1 MADGDKIKQVFWNIA
16 ENAVRAMREGGV
28 LRVSIERM
36 GDDWQVSFA
45 DTGTGMTPQQTEKIF
60 EPFQSNFE
68 GGTGLGL
75 AVVYQIVQAHEGKV
89 WARSKP
95 GQGTTFVLRL
105 RRLDAERSVA
115 VGSSRPWRRSKP
127 SQSHSSGDSLQR
139 PPGQGGR
146 VANIL
151 VCDDERSI
159 CEMLDIALRREGHR
173 VETVNSGQAAKNKID
188 GNLYDLIITD
198 IKMPNID
205 GIEVLKHAHRVSPDS
220 PVILITAVDDYEA
233 AVEAVKAGGA
243 SDYIRKSPGLVDE
256 IKLAIN
262 RVLEKLS
269 LSKQNFA
276 LRRDNAA
283 HNSLDNI
290 IGSSAAMEK
299 LKQTLRTVA
308 STASTVLIHG
318 ESGTGKELVA
328 RAVHI
333 CSPRAGEPFVSV
345 NCGAFPET
353 LLESELFGYL
363 KGAFTGANQNKRGLF
378 EVAGGGT
385 IFLDEISEM
394 TLAMQVKLLRVLQER
409 TVRPVG
415 GTSEIPIDVRVIAAT
430 NRDLDKAV
438 AENLFREDLYYRLN
452 VIPIRVP
459 NLRERREDIP
469 LLANHFQKKY
479 AAAAGRSILRV
490 NKESLEAL
498 CGYEWPGNVRQLENT
513 VERAVALETTEELHV
528 ELPAER
534 PKARAAAAG
543 VGISGNMGEVAA
555 GRGAAARGRHGNL
568 RCRHR
573 AHASAD
579 FAGALK
585 RRADEGRRSAGNFL
599 PVVPAFDEEVRAV
612 AASSEPRVPS

>member
-1 MADGDKIKQVFWNIA
+1 
-16 ENAVRAMREGGV
+16 
-28 LRVSIERM
+28 
-36 GDDWQVSFA
+36 
-45 DTGTGMTPQQTEKIF
+45 
-60 EPFQSNFE
+60 
-68 GGTGLGL
+68 
-75 AVVYQIVQAHEGKV
+75 
-89 WARSKP
+89 
-95 GQGTTFVLRL
+95 
-105 RRLDAERSVA
+105 
-115 VGSSRPWRRSKP
+115 
-127 SQSHSSGDSLQR
+127 
-139 PPGQGGR
+139 
-146 VANIL
+146 
-151 VCDDERSI
+151 
-159 CEMLDIALRREGHR
+159 
-173 VETVNSGQAAKNKID
+173 
-188 GNLYDLIITD
+188 
-198 IKMPNID
+198 MPNID
-205 GIEVLKHAHRVSPDS
+205 GIEVLRHAHRVSPDS

-256 IKLAIN
+256 IRLTIN
-262 RVLEKLS
+262 RVLEKAS

-276 LRRDNAA
+276 LRRDAA
-283 HNSLDNI
+283 SHNSLDNI
-290 IGSSAAMEK
+290 IGSSTAMEK
-299 LKQTLRTVA
+299 LKQTVRTVA

-333 CSPRAGEPFVSV
+333 CSPRATEPFVSV

-459 NLRERREDIP
+459 NLRERREDIL
-469 LLANHFQKKY
+469 LLANHFLKKY
-479 AAAAGRSILRV
+479 AAAANRSILRV
-490 NKESLEAL
+490 NKDSLDAL
-498 CGYEWPGNVRQLENT
+498 CDYEWPGNVRQLENT
-513 VERAVALETTEELHV
+513 VERAVALEMTDELNV
-528 ELPAER
+528 VLPAER

-543 VGISGNMGEVAA
+543 VAGSSSVSEIAPGAVLPEGVGMEGYVAGIERTLLQNALDRSNGVQTKAADLLGISY
-555 GRGAAARGRHGNL
+555 RSFRHL
-568 RCRHR
+568 MKKYE
-573 AHASAD
+573 
-579 FAGALK
+579 L
-585 RRADEGRRSAGNFL
+585 
-599 PVVPAFDEEVRAV
+599 
-612 AASSEPRVPS
+612 

>member
-1 MADGDKIKQVFWNIA
+1 
-16 ENAVRAMREGGV
+16 
-28 LRVSIERM
+28 
-36 GDDWQVSFA
+36 
-45 DTGTGMTPQQTEKIF
+45 
-60 EPFQSNFE
+60 
-68 GGTGLGL
+68 
-75 AVVYQIVQAHEGKV
+75 
-89 WARSKP
+89 
-95 GQGTTFVLRL
+95 
-105 RRLDAERSVA
+105 
-115 VGSSRPWRRSKP
+115 
-127 SQSHSSGDSLQR
+127 
-139 PPGQGGR
+139 

-159 CEMLDIALRREGHR
+159 CEMLDIALRRDGHR
-173 VETVNSGQAAKNKID
+173 VETVQSGQAAKNKID

-205 GIEVLKHAHRVSPDS
+205 GIEVLRHAHRVSPDS

-276 LRRDNAA
+276 LRRDAA
-283 HNSLDNI
+283 SHNSLDNI
-290 IGSSAAMEK
+290 IGSSSAMER
-299 LKQTLRTVA
+299 LKQTVRTVA

-333 CSPRAGEPFVSV
+333 CSPRATEPFVSV

-415 GTSEIPIDVRVIAAT
+415 STAEISIDVRVIAAT

-438 AENLFREDLYYRLN
+438 AENMFREDLYYRLN

-459 NLRERREDIP
+459 DLRERREDIP
-469 LLANHFQKKY
+469 LLANHFLKKY
-479 AAAAGRSILRV
+479 ATAANRSILRV
-490 NKESLEAL
+490 NQKSLDDL

-513 VERAVALETTEELHV
+513 VERAVALEMTNELHV

-534 PKARAAAAG
+534 PKARAVAAG
-543 VGISGNMGEVAA
+543 VGGGMAEIEPGAVLPQGVGMEVYVANIERTLLQSALDRSNGVQTKAADLLGISY
-555 GRGAAARGRHGNL
+555 RSFRHL
-568 RCRHR
+568 M
-573 AHASAD
+573 
-579 FAGALK
+579 K
-585 RRADEGRRSAGNFL
+585 KDEL
-599 PVVPAFDEEVRAV
+599 
-612 AASSEPRVPS
+612 

>member
-1 MADGDKIKQVFWNIA
+1 
-16 ENAVRAMREGGV
+16 
-28 LRVSIERM
+28 
-36 GDDWQVSFA
+36 
-45 DTGTGMTPQQTEKIF
+45 
-60 EPFQSNFE
+60 
-68 GGTGLGL
+68 
-75 AVVYQIVQAHEGKV
+75 
-89 WARSKP
+89 
-95 GQGTTFVLRL
+95 
-105 RRLDAERSVA
+105 
-115 VGSSRPWRRSKP
+115 
-127 SQSHSSGDSLQR
+127 
-139 PPGQGGR
+139 

-159 CEMLDIALRREGHR
+159 CEMLDIALRRDGHR
-173 VETVNSGQAAKNKID
+173 VETVQSGQSAKNKID
-188 GNLYDLIITD
+188 GALYDLIITD
-198 IKMPNID
+198 IKMPTID
-205 GIEVLKHAHRVSPDS
+205 GIEVLRHAHRVSPDTS
-220 PVILITAVDDYEA
+220 VILITAVDDYEA

-262 RVLEKLS
+262 RSLERLV

-276 LRRDNAA
+276 LRRDAA
-283 HNSLDNI
+283 TRNSLDNI
-290 IGSSAAMEK
+290 IGSSTAMEK
-299 LKQTLRTVA
+299 LKQTVRTVA

-333 CSPRAGEPFVSV
+333 CSPRATQPFVSV

-363 KGAFTGANQNKRGLF
+363 KGAFTGASQNKRGLF
-378 EVAGGGT
+378 EVADAGT

-409 TVRPVG
+409 SVRPVG
-415 GTSEIPIDVRVIAAT
+415 STSEISIDVRVIAAT

-459 NLRERREDIP
+459 NLRERRDDIP
-469 LLANHFQKKY
+469 LLVNHFLKKY
-479 AAAAGRSILRV
+479 ASAAGRSILRV
-490 NKESLEAL
+490 DKNSFNSL

-513 VERAVALETTEELHV
+513 VERAVALETSDELHV

-543 VGISGNMGEVAA
+543 VGGTGGMDIAPDAVLPQGVGMENYVANIERTLLQNALDRSNGVQTKAADLLSISY
-555 GRGAAARGRHGNL
+555 RSFRHL
-568 RCRHR
+568 MKKYE
-573 AHASAD
+573 
-579 FAGALK
+579 L
-585 RRADEGRRSAGNFL
+585 
-599 PVVPAFDEEVRAV
+599 
-612 AASSEPRVPS
+612 

>member
-1 MADGDKIKQVFWNIA
+1 M
-16 ENAVRAMREGGV
+16 
-28 LRVSIERM
+28 
-36 GDDWQVSFA
+36 
-45 DTGTGMTPQQTEKIF
+45 
-60 EPFQSNFE
+60 
-68 GGTGLGL
+68 
-75 AVVYQIVQAHEGKV
+75 
-89 WARSKP
+89 
-95 GQGTTFVLRL
+95 
-105 RRLDAERSVA
+105 
-115 VGSSRPWRRSKP
+115 
-127 SQSHSSGDSLQR
+127 
-139 PPGQGGR
+139 
-146 VANIL
+146 ANIL

-159 CEMLDIALRREGHR
+159 CEMLDIAMRRDGHR
-173 VETVNSGQAAKNKID
+173 VETVQSGQAAKNKID
-188 GNLYDLIITD
+188 GALYDLIITD

-205 GIEVLKHAHRVSPDS
+205 GIEVLRHAHRVSPDS
-220 PVILITAVDDYEA
+220 SVILITAVDDYEA

-262 RVLEKLS
+262 RVLEKLA

-276 LRRDNAA
+276 LRRDNAS

-299 LKQTLRTVA
+299 LKQTVRTVA

-333 CSPRAGEPFVSV
+333 CSPRATEPFVSV

-363 KGAFTGANQNKRGLF
+363 KGAFTGATQNKRGLF

-415 GTSEIPIDVRVIAAT
+415 GISEISIDVRVIAAT

-459 NLRERREDIP
+459 NLRERREDIS
-469 LLANHFQKKY
+469 LLANHFLKKY
-479 AAAAGRSILRV
+479 AAAANRSILRV
-490 NKESLEAL
+490 NKNSLDAL
-498 CGYEWPGNVRQLENT
+498 CDYEWPGNVRQL
-513 VERAVALETTEELHV
+513 
-528 ELPAER
+528 
-534 PKARAAAAG
+534 
-543 VGISGNMGEVAA
+543 
-555 GRGAAARGRHGNL
+555 
-568 RCRHR
+568 
-573 AHASAD
+573 
-579 FAGALK
+579 
-585 RRADEGRRSAGNFL
+585 
-599 PVVPAFDEEVRAV
+599 
-612 AASSEPRVPS
+612 

>member
-1 MADGDKIKQVFWNIA
+1 MSAKLICRRPHPRNLQSLGQKGD
-16 ENAVRAMREGGV
+16 
-28 LRVSIERM
+28 
-36 GDDWQVSFA
+36 
-45 DTGTGMTPQQTEKIF
+45 
-60 EPFQSNFE
+60 
-68 GGTGLGL
+68 
-75 AVVYQIVQAHEGKV
+75 
-89 WARSKP
+89 
-95 GQGTTFVLRL
+95 
-105 RRLDAERSVA
+105 
-115 VGSSRPWRRSKP
+115 
-127 SQSHSSGDSLQR
+127 
-139 PPGQGGR
+139 R

-159 CEMLDIALRREGHR
+159 CEMLDIALRRDGHR
-173 VETVNSGQAAKNKID
+173 VETVQSGQAAKNKID
-188 GNLYDLIITD
+188 GNLFDLIITD
-198 IKMPNID
+198 IKMPHVD
-205 GIEVLKHAHRVSPDS
+205 GIEVLRHAHRVSPDS

-256 IKLAIN
+256 IKLAID

-276 LRRDNAA
+276 LRRDAA
-283 HNSLDNI
+283 SHNSLDNI
-290 IGSSAAMEK
+290 IGSSPAMEK
-299 LKQTLRTVA
+299 LKQTVRTVA

-333 CSPRAGEPFVSV
+333 CSPRATEPFVSV

-415 GTSEIPIDVRVIAAT
+415 GTSEISIDVRVIAAT

-459 NLRERREDIP
+459 NLRERREDIL
-469 LLANHFQKKY
+469 LLANHFLKKY
-479 AAAAGRSILRV
+479 AAAANRSILRV
-490 NKESLEAL
+490 NTKSLDAL
-498 CGYEWPGNVRQLENT
+498 CDYEWPGNVRQLENT
-513 VERAVALETTEELHV
+513 VERAVALEMTDELHV

-543 VGISGNMGEVAA
+543 MGAADGLSDIAPGAVLPEGVGMEVYVANIERTLLQNALEYSNGVQTKAADLLGISY
-555 GRGAAARGRHGNL
+555 RSFRHL
-568 RCRHR
+568 MKKYE
-573 AHASAD
+573 
-579 FAGALK
+579 L
-585 RRADEGRRSAGNFL
+585 
-599 PVVPAFDEEVRAV
+599 
-612 AASSEPRVPS
+612 